1 MSTKVYPYG
10 AKEFA
15 VASGEKISAY
25 SDAVAQIYKKSDG
38 AAPVWSLFK
47 ALAAGEIY
55 SSAAVS
61 SATTFRVD
69 SGGDEVLVNTGT
81 DAVVIEKLPFQK
93 QAAPGALN
101 VTGAVTAAMLG
112 SGIITSTT
120 AAAVAGTVPTGT
132 VLDAAFDMEIG
143 DSIDFSVI
151 ATGANAFTVTAA
163 AGVTIVGVA
172 VVATVTT
179 GRFRLRKTAAATYII
194 YRVS

>member
-10 AKEFA
+10 SKEFA

-25 SDAVAQIYKKSDG
+25 SDAVAQIYQKSDG

-47 ALAAGEIY
+47 ALSAGEAY
-55 SSAAVS
+55 TSAAVS

-81 DAVVIEKLPFQK
+81 DAVVIEKLSYQK
-93 QAAPGALN
+93 QGGPGALN
-101 VTGAVTAAMLG
+101 ATGAVTAAMLG

-132 VLDAAFDMEIG
+132 VLDAAFEMEIG
-143 DSIDFSVI
+143 DSFDFSVI

-163 AGVTIVGVA
+163 AGVTIVGIA

>member
-143 DSIDFSVI
+143 DSFDFSVI